1 MLPNFDQK
9 VTFGE
14 TKIKGLGREE
24 EGEQG
29 RKRESIVGCQ
39 PHWPQYKKGAETLSS
54 LSSLLTYLNSQ
65 GSMSGTGLASE

>member
-14 TKIKGLGREE
+14 IKIKGLGREE

-39 PHWPQYKKGAETLSS
+39 PHWPRYKKGRRLCLPYPVSS
-54 LSSLLTYLNSQ
+54 PIST
-65 GSMSGTGLASE
+65 AKAP